1 MAPSTDRLTE
11 RQEARRQRILDA
23 AYQLVTEGSY
33 ELVQMRDVAR
43 LADVAPRT
51 VYHYFSSK
59 DHLVA
64 AAVAQWTSRFT
75 ARGGVRPPRKDT
87 NAGRLIAAMHQRA
100 LTLERYPH
108 VAKALLYAR
117 ASPDP
122 AAMECSRDSSA
133 AVEATFHAALA
144 GLPDDQRLKIVR
156 VVGAVWGSWLADWVH
171 GHATMA
177 AVLDAIDEA
186 VHLVVDPIDER
197 EAVGDDTVGI
207 CASGD
212 VIALS

>member
-1 MAPSTDRLTE
+1 
-11 RQEARRQRILDA
+11 
-23 AYQLVTEGSY
+23 
-33 ELVQMRDVAR
+33 VAR

-75 ARGGVRPPRKDT
+75 GRPNVRSIKEDT

-100 LTLERYPH
+100 LTLERYPN

-122 AAMECSRDSSA
+122 AAIACSRDSSE

-144 GLPDDQRLKIVR
+144 GLPDDQRIKIIR

-171 GHATMA
+171 GHASMPS
-177 AVLDAIDEA
+177 VLQAIDEA
-186 VHLVVDPIDER
+186 VHLLVDPIDER
-197 EAVGDDTVGI
+197 EARGADQTTSV
-207 CASGD
+207 S
-212 VIALS
+212 

>member
-1 MAPSTDRLTE
+1 VALTTERLTE

-75 ARGGVRPPRKDT
+75 DRGGVRSVKKNT
-87 NAGRLIAAMHQRA
+87 YAGRLIAAIHQRA
-100 LTLERYPH
+100 LTLERYPN

-117 ASPDP
+117 ASPDA
-122 AAMECSRDSSA
+122 AAMACSRESSA
-133 AVEATFHAALA
+133 AVEATFHNALA
-144 GLPDDQRLKIVR
+144 GLPDEQRVKIVR

-171 GHATMA
+171 GHASMPS
-177 AVLDAIDEA
+177 VLQAIDEA
-186 VHLVVDPIDER
+186 VHLVVDPIDQQEGLLDHTR
-197 EAVGDDTVGI
+197 PVAAI
-207 CASGD
+207 PRK
-212 VIALS
+212 

>member
-1 MAPSTDRLTE
+1 MALPTDRLTE

-23 AYQLVTEGSY
+23 AYRLVTEGSY

-75 ARGGVRPPRKDT
+75 ARGSLRAAKDDT

-100 LTLERYPH
+100 LTLERYPN

-122 AAMECSRDSSA
+122 VAIACSKDSSA
-133 AVEATFHAALA
+133 AVEATFHAALS
-144 GLPDDQRLKIVR
+144 GLPDDQRVKIVR

-171 GHATMA
+171 GHASMP

-186 VHLVVDPIDER
+186 VHLIVDPIDER
-197 EAVGDDTVGI
+197 QARCDQAEREPAVLVKRQ
-207 CASGD
+207 
-212 VIALS
+212 V

>member
-1 MAPSTDRLTE
+1 LSTERLTE

-23 AYQLVTEGSY
+23 AYRLVTEGSY

-75 ARGGVRPPRKDT
+75 GRPNVRSIKEDT

-100 LTLERYPH
+100 LTLERYPN

-122 AAMECSRDSSA
+122 AAIACSRDSSE

-144 GLPDDQRLKIVR
+144 GLPDDQRIKIIR

-171 GHATMA
+171 GHASMPS
-177 AVLDAIDEA
+177 VLEAIDEA
-186 VHLVVDPIDER
+186 VHLLVDPIDER
-197 EAVGDDTVGI
+197 EARGAGQTTSV
-207 CASGD
+207 S
-212 VIALS
+212 